1 VSTPGTRAVVFA
13 TLSVVVAAFCW
24 GLAAVFAKG
33 AFEAG
38 IPPDRL
44 AEARVAVAG
53 VPLLLYLVVWRRPL
67 LRPPRATLLPIAV
80 FGVGVVAVNW
90 AYYTAIDRLPVGV
103 AISIQYTAPVLIL
116 VLLALVARRNPGM
129 LTWTA
134 GLLTLA
140 GAVLVSG
147 AYSGLRDLDG
157 FGLVAAAASAITF
170 GVYLLSAE
178 AAGRR
183 GAHAVSVLTLGF
195 AVAAVVWGALLPWW
209 SWPIERLAEPEI
221 ALRVLGVGVVG
232 TLIPFLLAVNAV
244 RIISAAV
251 AGIASTTEPVFAAG
265 LAWLLLGQG
274 LLAPQLIGGALV
286 VTGVL
291 LAQFARARTTPDMG
305 ESPATEVAP

>member
-116 VLLALVARRNPGM
+116 VLLALVARRNPGL
-129 LTWTA
+129 LTWAA

-274 LLAPQLIGGALV
+274 LLAPQLMGGALV

>member
-129 LTWTA
+129 LTWMA